1 MASQTEE
8 QRSRGAEEAHSSS
21 FAPPRSSLSTWP
33 RAILHLDMDAFYV
46 NVHILDQP
54 KDKGIPLIVG
64 GQPDKRGVVAS
75 ASYEA
80 RAKGIRSAM
89 PCSQAVRL
97 CPQVKIVP
105 ANWPRIHECSAQV
118 MAILAQYGVVEQM
131 SVDEA
136 YVDVS
141 QQERAE
147 EVVRAVQTAVYT
159 QTRLPCSVGL
169 ATSKLVAKVA
179 SDHDKPQGCTIVPP
193 GTEAAFMAPLP
204 TRAIWGIGPKTAE
217 KLANLGIQNCG
228 QLATAVR
235 GRLQAALGNMAA
247 ELQQR
252 AQGIDPRP
260 VQPHEGPPQ
269 SISQEWTFNNDINDP
284 AILRQQLE
292 KMCAT
297 IARSLQKR
305 QLVART
311 VYVKFRW
318 ADFTTFTR
326 QRSISVGV
334 DGEADIL
341 RIANLIWEEYW
352 PVGQRMRLL
361 GVGVSN
367 LEEATVR
374 QLGFGF

>member
-1 MASQTEE
+1 MTI
-8 QRSRGAEEAHSSS
+8 
-21 FAPPRSSLSTWP
+21 STPNKWP
-33 RAILHLDMDAFYV
+33 RAILHLDMDAFYA
-46 NVHILDQP
+46 NVHILDNP
-54 KDKGIPLIVG
+54 ADKGIPLIIG
-64 GQPDKRGVVAS
+64 GQPNKRGVVMS

-80 RAKGIRSAM
+80 RAFGVRSAM

-105 ANWPRIHECSAQV
+105 ANWPRINECSAQV
-118 MAILAQYGVVEQM
+118 MAILAEYGVVEKM

-136 YVDVS
+136 YVDLS
-141 QQERAE
+141 EQLQPE
-147 EVVRAVQTAVYT
+147 EVAQVVQTAVYT
-159 QTRLPCSVGL
+159 QTHLPCSVGL

-179 SDHDKPQGCTIVPP
+179 SDHDKPQGCTIVLP
-193 GTEAAFMAPLP
+193 GSEAAFMAPLS

-217 KLANLGIQNCG
+217 KLASLGIQNCG
-228 QLATAVR
+228 QLATADM

-269 SISQEWTFNNDINDP
+269 SISQEWTFNSDVNDP
-284 AILRQQLE
+284 AVLRQQLD
-292 KMCAT
+292 KMCAS
-297 IARSLQKR
+297 IAKSLQKR

-326 QRSISVGV
+326 QKSVTVGI
-334 DGEADIL
+334 DSEADL
-341 RIANLIWEEYW
+341 VRLATAIWEENW
-352 PVGQRMRLL
+352 PPGRRMRLL

-374 QLGFGF
+374 QLGFQF

>member
-1 MASQTEE
+1 MT
-8 QRSRGAEEAHSSS
+8 RGDEMNWS
-21 FAPPRSSLSTWP
+21 

-46 NVHILDQP
+46 NVHILDHP
-54 KDKGIPLIVG
+54 DDKGIPLIVG
-64 GQPDKRGVVAS
+64 GQPDQRGVVAS

-80 RAKGIRSAM
+80 RARGIRSAM

-118 MAILAQYGVVEQM
+118 MAILEEYGPVEKM

-136 YVDVS
+136 YVDLS
-141 QQERAE
+141 EQEYPE
-147 EVVRAVQTAVYT
+147 EVVREVQTAVHS
-159 QTRLPCSVGL
+159 QTHLPCSVGL

-179 SDHDKPQGCTIVPP
+179 SDHDKPQGCTVVPP
-193 GTEAAFMAPLP
+193 GSEATFMAPLS

-217 KLANLGIQNCG
+217 KLTALGIQNCG
-228 QLATAVR
+228 QLATADL
-235 GRLQAALGNMAA
+235 GQLQAVLGKLAA

-260 VQPHEGPPQ
+260 VQPYYGPPQ
-269 SISQEWTFNNDINDP
+269 SISQEWTFNNDINDR
-284 AILRQQLE
+284 AVLLRQLE
-292 KMCAT
+292 KMCQSV
-297 IARSLQKR
+297 ARSLQKR
-305 QLVART
+305 QLSART

-326 QRSISVGV
+326 QKSVTV
-334 DGEADIL
+334 TIDSDVEIYRLAV
-341 RIANLIWEEYW
+341 AIWEENW
-352 PVGQRMRLL
+352 PPGQRMRLL

-367 LEEATVR
+367 LEEASVR

>member
-1 MASQTEE
+1 MADLEGGPE
-8 QRSRGAEEAHSSS
+8 SRGAGEIQ
-21 FAPPRSSLSTWP
+21 FWP
-33 RAILHLDMDAFYV
+33 RAVLHLDMDAFYV

-54 KDKGIPLIVG
+54 GDKGIPLIVG

-80 RAKGIRSAM
+80 RARGIRSAM

-105 ANWPRIHECSAQV
+105 ANWPRIRECSAQV
-118 MAILAQYGVVEQM
+118 VAILAQYGVVEKM

-136 YVDVS
+136 YVDLGE
-141 QQERAE
+141 QDRPE
-147 EVVRAVQTAVYT
+147 EIAKEVQTAVYRQT
-159 QTRLPCSVGL
+159 QLPCSVGL

-179 SDHDKPQGCTIVPP
+179 SDHEKPQGCTIVPP
-193 GTEAAFMAPLP
+193 GTEAAFMAPLS

-217 KLANLGIQNCG
+217 KLTNRGIQNCG
-228 QLATAVR
+228 QLATANR
-235 GRLQAALGNMAA
+235 GRLQATLGNMAA

-284 AILRQQLE
+284 AILCRQLD
-292 KMCAT
+292 KMCASV
-297 IARSLQKR
+297 AQSLQKR

-311 VYVKFRW
+311 VNVKFRW

-326 QRSISVGV
+326 QKSVTVGI
-334 DGEADIL
+334 DSEADITRL
-341 RIANLIWEEYW
+341 AYAIWEENW
-352 PVGQRMRLL
+352 PPGQRMRLL

-374 QLGFGF
+374 QLGFQF

>member
-1 MASQTEE
+1 MT
-8 QRSRGAEEAHSSS
+8 RGDEMNWS
-21 FAPPRSSLSTWP
+21 
-33 RAILHLDMDAFYV
+33 RAILHLDMDAFYA
-46 NVHILDQP
+46 NVHILDHP
-54 KDKGIPLIVG
+54 DDKGISLVVG
-64 GQPDKRGVVAS
+64 GQPDQRGVVAS

-80 RAKGIRSAM
+80 RARGIRSAM

-118 MAILAQYGVVEQM
+118 MGILEQYGPVEKM

-136 YVDVS
+136 YIDLS
-141 QQERAE
+141 AQEHPE
-147 EVVRAVQTAVYT
+147 EVVREVQAAVYN
-159 QTRLPCSVGL
+159 QTHLPCSVGL

-179 SDHDKPQGCTIVPP
+179 SDHNKPQGCTVVPP
-193 GTEAAFMAPLP
+193 GSEATFMAPLS

-217 KLANLGIQNCG
+217 KLAALGVHNCG
-228 QLATAVR
+228 QLATADL
-235 GRLQAALGNMAA
+235 GQLQAILGKLAA

-252 AQGIDPRP
+252 AQGIDPRQ
-260 VQPHEGPPQ
+260 VQPNYGPPQ

-284 AILRQQLE
+284 AVLRRQLE
-292 KMCAT
+292 KMCQSVAK
-297 IARSLQKR
+297 SLQQR
-305 QLVART
+305 QLLART

-326 QRSISVGV
+326 QKSVTVSIDSDV
-334 DGEADIL
+334 EIYRLAT
-341 RIANLIWEEYW
+341 AIWEENW
-352 PVGQRMRLL
+352 PPGQRMRLL

-367 LEEATVR
+367 LEEASVR

>member
-1 MASQTEE
+1 
-8 QRSRGAEEAHSSS
+8 
-21 FAPPRSSLSTWP
+21 
-33 RAILHLDMDAFYV
+33 MDAFYV
-46 NVHILDQP
+46 NVHILDHP
-54 KDKGIPLIVG
+54 EDRGVPLIVG
-64 GQPDKRGVVAS
+64 GKPNERGVVAS

-80 RAKGIRSAM
+80 RALGIRSAM

-97 CPQVKIVP
+97 CPTVKIVP

-118 MAILAQYGVVEQM
+118 MAILERYGTVEQM

-136 YVDVS
+136 YVAVG
-141 QQERAE
+141 
-147 EVVRAVQTAVYT
+147 EVDGVEAVARGVQTAVFS
-159 QTRLPCSVGL
+159 QTHLPCSVGL

-217 KLANLGIQNCG
+217 KLANLGLQTCE
-228 QLATAVR
+228 QLASADM

-284 AILRQQLE
+284 AVLRHQLS
-292 KMCAT
+292 KMCVSLAH
-297 IARSLQKR
+297 SLQKR
-305 QLVART
+305 NLVART

-326 QRSISVGV
+326 QRSVSVGI
-334 DGEADIL
+334 DTEADIM
-341 RIANLIWEEYW
+341 RIASVLWEENW
-352 PVGQRMRLL
+352 PAGQRMRLL
-361 GVGVSN
+361 GVGVSG
-367 LEEATVR
+367 LEEASVR
-374 QLGFGF
+374 QLGFQF

>member
-1 MASQTEE
+1 LANSSGE
-8 QRSRGAEEAHSSS
+8 QGSHWQS
-21 FAPPRSSLSTWP
+21 
-33 RAILHLDMDAFYV
+33 AILHLDMDAFYV
-46 NVHILDQP
+46 NVHILDHP
-54 KDKGIPLIVG
+54 EDKGIPLIVG
-64 GQPDKRGVVAS
+64 GQPDQRGVVAS

-105 ANWPRIHECSAQV
+105 ANWPRINECSAQV
-118 MAILAQYGVVEQM
+118 MAILEQYGPVEKM

-136 YVDVS
+136 YVDLIE
-141 QQERAE
+141 QERPE
-147 EVVRAVQTAVYT
+147 EITREVQTAVHT
-159 QTRLPCSVGL
+159 QTHLPCSVGL

-193 GTEAAFMAPLP
+193 GSEASFMAPLP
-204 TRAIWGIGPKTAE
+204 ARAIWCIGPKTAE
-217 KLANLGIQNCG
+217 KLAALSIQNCG
-228 QLATAVR
+228 QLATADL
-235 GRLQAALGNMAA
+235 GQLQAALGNLAA

-252 AQGIDPRP
+252 AEGIDPRR
-260 VQPHEGPPQ
+260 VQPYHGPPQ

-284 AILRQQLE
+284 AVLRRQLE
-292 KMCAT
+292 KMCQSVS
-297 IARSLQKR
+297 RSLQKR

-311 VYVKFRW
+311 IYVKFRW

-326 QRSISVGV
+326 QKSVTVGIDSDV
-334 DGEADIL
+334 EIYRLA
-341 RIANLIWEEYW
+341 AVIWEENW
-352 PVGQRMRLL
+352 PPGQRMRLL

-367 LEEATVR
+367 LEAAAVR